1 MLLLLG
7 FLYAGAMDQGNSEAL
22 AQANAEIE
30 RLRGVIAAM
39 DTSGARS
46 GAVNRAARGILMT
59 PNPSNV
65 QIASRGLEL
74 GDEEE
79 NDQTGN
85 GTDLILKI
93 FTYKIDATVRGVVC
107 LWHTSNSHDV

>member
-1 MLLLLG
+1 
-7 FLYAGAMDQGNSEAL
+7 MDQGNSEAL

-39 DTSGARS
+39 DTSAARS
-46 GAVNRAARGILMT
+46 GAVNRAARGIMMT

-65 QIASRGLEL
+65 QISSRGLEL

-79 NDQTGN
+79 DGDQQGN
-85 GTDLILKI
+85 RIKLTIIDTLCVV
-93 FTYKIDATVRGVVC
+93 TYVC
-107 LWHTSNSHDV
+107 GIPSPVL